1 MLHMME
7 RNTDLRNRQS
17 IKAYTDFYPNIPCPP
32 CLLDLNNQILS
43 KCNFCFWAG
52 GIRIVICY

>member
-1 MLHMME
+1 MLHTME
-7 RNTDLRNRQS
+7 RNTGLRNRQS

-43 KCNFCFWAG
+43 KCNFCFFG
-52 GIRIVICY
+52 QGVLG